1 MTAARLM
8 RWATRGGLVLL
19 YLFLLAPLVPI
30 LVVSFSND
38 TVLGFPPQSI
48 GVRWYLAL
56 VDNTRFMAGFRVSF
70 SVAAAVVA
78 IALAVG
84 VPAAFAIARLS
95 FVGREALYAFFTA
108 PLLLPSIVL
117 GLAMLLVLVR
127 LGLTGTYPGLIGA
140 HLVVALPYVIRIVAT
155 ALGTLPPDVEDAA
168 ASLGASPARVFRR
181 VTLPLLLPAVLGAAA
196 LAFLVSFDEVVISLF
211 VVGAR
216 LNTLPVEIYH
226 YVEYRT
232 DPQIAALSMVL
243 IAITVAGVLLLERTV
258 GFLRA
263 FGR

>member
-1 MTAARLM
+1 MM
-8 RWATRGGLVLL
+8 RWAKRAGLALL
-19 YLFLLAPLVPI
+19 YLFLLAPLIPI
-30 LVVSFSND
+30 VVVSFSND
-38 TVLGFPPQSI
+38 AVLAFPPQSF
-48 GVRWYLAL
+48 GVRWYAAL
-56 VDNTRFMAGFRVSF
+56 LGNTKFMAGFRVSAT
-70 SVAAAVVA
+70 VAAIVVA
-78 IALAVG
+78 ISLAVG
-84 VPAAFAIARLS
+84 VPAAFALARLR
-95 FVGREALYAFFTA
+95 FVGREALYAVFTA

-117 GLAMLLVLVR
+117 GLALLLVLVR
-127 LGLTGTYPGLIGA
+127 LGLTGSYPGLVAA

-168 ASLGASPARVFRR
+168 ASLGASPARVFGR

-216 LNTLPVEIYH
+216 LTTLPVEIYN

-232 DPQIAALSMVL
+232 DPQIAALSVVL